1 MTGKDQRR
9 GDTRQP
15 DRAEAHCGGRRRIVA
30 ALFAGIVAPMV
41 PARVFANA
49 GPRQLSFQN
58 LHTGEQLAVEYHD
71 GHDYLSDAC
80 TEINWLLRDHRADE
94 AYGMDT
100 GLLDMLHELASAT
113 GGSRFEVIS
122 GYRSPATNASL
133 RKQSNGV
140 AKRSLHMQ
148 GRAIDVRLGGVDT
161 RHLRDAAVHLRAGGV
176 GYYAKSNFIHVDTG
190 RFRTW

>member
-1 MTGKDQRR
+1 MTRKDQRKN
-9 GDTRQP
+9 DARQP
-15 DRAEAHCGGRRRIVA
+15 DGAQAPCHGRRRIVA
-30 ALFAGIVAPMV
+30 ALFAGIAAPML
-41 PARVFANA
+41 PARAFASA
-49 GPRQLSFQN
+49 GPRELSFHN
-58 LHTGEQLAVEYHD
+58 LHTGERLAVEYHD
-71 GHDYLSDAC
+71 GHGYLSDAC

-122 GYRSPATNASL
+122 GYRSPATNANL
-133 RKQSNGV
+133 RKKSNGV

-161 RHLRDAAVHLRAGGV
+161 RHLCDAAVSLRAGGV
-176 GYYAKSNFIHVDTG
+176 GYYAKSNFNHVDTG